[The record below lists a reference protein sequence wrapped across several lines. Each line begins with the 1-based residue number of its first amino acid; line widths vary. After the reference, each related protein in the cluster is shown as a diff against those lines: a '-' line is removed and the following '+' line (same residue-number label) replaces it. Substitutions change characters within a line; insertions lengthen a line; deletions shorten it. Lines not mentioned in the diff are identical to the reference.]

1 MPWEA
6 VVTKFNSW
14 RRHLQAS
21 LSAPL
26 SLQLLRNLSPQGEGS
41 DRCLECT
48 FTNASH
54 AEPKKADKQHE
65 KQLALAV

>member
-1 MPWEA
+1 VKDLIDVLNVP
-6 VVTKFNSW
+6 
-14 RRHLQAS
+14 
-21 LSAPL
+21 
-26 SLQLLRNLSPQGEGS
+26 
-41 DRCLECT
+41 